1 MAGEISFA
9 RLIASII
16 PIGIPARYISGE
28 VEHKTMDLLMARS
41 IHRSVIPTHL
51 FFYLAFSIA
60 VQVIALLAGTYTGYL
75 IFSLEIDMQG
85 YIKVAAITY
94 LFFLSVGS
102 ISLAISTFQN
112 EKGKA
117 IAKSVSLFVFL
128 YFYDTIIRLNQS
140 LEHLT
145 TYSYFNLFQ
154 PGKLLKGQVEF
165 NSGIMFLGVII
176 LISLIIAIHYF
187 NKRDL

>member
-1 MAGEISFA
+1 
-9 RLIASII
+9 
-16 PIGIPARYISGE
+16 
-28 VEHKTMDLLMARS
+28 MARS

-128 YFYDTIIRLNQS
+128 YFYDTIIRLNRS

-154 PGKLLKGQVEF
+154 PGKLLKGQVDF